1 MPSVVVTV
9 LVSLLSFS
17 CILFARSLSLFC
29 HVQRRRLPPPH
40 IGRERERETER
51 ERDRER
57 EREKERERYNDVCRL
72 SRVPNVRI
80 D

>member
-1 MPSVVVTV
+1 MHLVRTLFVIV
-9 LVSLLSFS
+9 LP
-17 CILFARSLSLFC
+17 CTKKAC
-29 HVQRRRLPPPH
+29 APPTYRK
-40 IGRERERETER
+40 RERERERQRER

>member
-1 MPSVVVTV
+1 MHLVRTLFVIVLPCTKKASAPSTY
-9 LVSLLSFS
+9 
-17 CILFARSLSLFC
+17 RK
-29 HVQRRRLPPPH
+29 
-40 IGRERERETER
+40 RERERETER
-51 ERDRER
+51 ERDGER